1 MDERRV
7 QGMSILLASDDSDA
21 ARAAESWVAALRHT
35 GPYRVDVASVAGAN
49 LFGGGWGAQ
58 MDRPAVRQ
66 AVRELQESELRTAE
80 RVANAVGERLQQATD
95 VTVRTWA
102 RQGLVAEELIALVE
116 DLLPDLVV
124 VGHRGRS
131 KVAQLVMGSVAN
143 ALIAHSPRP
152 TLVVRTPAAGPAAPR
167 HAVIAYDGTPAADRL
182 VGRLAELGLV
192 TGAEVTIV
200 GLPDLPAGTAES
212 LADTTP
218 LLAEAITARVRS
230 DLEAPTRT
238 LVAAGATVAQR
249 IALDHPLVA
258 IEQAVKSVGA
268 DLLIMLRHRTPRG
281 REALADQAARRS
293 GGAVLVVPA
302 G

>member
-1 MDERRV
+1 MDERRSP
-7 QGMSILLASDDSDA
+7 GLSILFASDDSDT
-21 ARAAESWVAALRHT
+21 ARAAESWVAALRRT

-49 LFGGGWGAQ
+49 LFGGGWGAR

-66 AVRELQESELRTAE
+66 AVRELQESELQTAE
-80 RVANAVGERLQQATD
+80 RVANAVGERLQQGGE
-95 VTVRTWA
+95 VLVRTWA
-102 RQGLVAEELIALVE
+102 RQGVPAEELIALVE
-116 DLLPDLVV
+116 DLLPDVVV

-152 TLVVRTPAAGPAAPR
+152 TLVVRTPAAGTAVPR
-167 HAVIAYDGTPAADRL
+167 HAVIAFDGTPAAGRL
-182 VGRLAELGLV
+182 VDWLATVGLV
-192 TGAEVTIV
+192 HGAEVTLV

-218 LLAEAITARVRS
+218 LLADAIREKVKS
-230 DLEAPTRT
+230 DLEQPTRT
-238 LVAAGATVAQR
+238 LVAAGANVARR
-249 IALDHPLVA
+249 IALEHPLAA
-258 IEQAVKSVGA
+258 IEQAVSSTGA
-268 DLLIMLRHRTPRG
+268 DLLIVLRHRTPRG
-281 REALADQAARRS
+281 REAFADQAARRS